1 MTKND
6 ILFTR
11 SAKIDILTRYTKY
24 LQEHGYIDTD
34 ATEEEPF
41 AIDDFLDKDTLGK
54 KVDALDIE
62 KEGFV
67 FKYQDAS
74 GTFPVK
80 AYTKPY
86 KNHPKGYVNQH
97 IDVLHI
103 DRDNWVLICQGG
115 DETPYTDW
123 ETMFCGNVQT
133 QDEFKMVLR
142 MVII

>member
-1 MTKND
+1 MTQND

-11 SAKIDILTRYTKY
+11 SAKIDLLTRYTKY

-41 AIDDFLDKDTLGK
+41 AIDDFLDKETPSK

-67 FKYQDAS
+67 FKYEAS
-74 GTFPVK
+74 SETYPKKV
-80 AYTKPY
+80 YTKLY
-86 KNHPKGYVNQH
+86 KNHPKGYANQY
-97 IDVLHI
+97 IDIIHDV
-103 DRDNWVLICQGG
+103 RDNWVLICQG
-115 DETPYTDW
+115 DSETPYTDW
-123 ETMFCGNVQT
+123 QTMFCGNVQT
-133 QDEFKMVLR
+133 QDEFKMVLK